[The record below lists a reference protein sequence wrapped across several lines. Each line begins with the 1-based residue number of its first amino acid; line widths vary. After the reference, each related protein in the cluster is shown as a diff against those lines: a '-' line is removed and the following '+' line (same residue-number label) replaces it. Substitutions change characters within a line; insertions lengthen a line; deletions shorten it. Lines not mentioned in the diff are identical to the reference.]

1 MTSPRTEAQRA
12 RDTARVRDALRD
24 APEASEDAL
33 AEASGVDRN
42 LVRAVLRADG
52 VPDAWQRRAMGSD
65 RGRSVFCEP
74 CAKWRTVPE
83 RHLSV
88 PCRGCG
94 ARLRRTR

>member
-1 MTSPRTEAQRA
+1 MTTHSTEHHRA
-12 RDTARVRDALRD
+12 RNAARVREALRD

-33 AEASGVDRN
+33 AEATGLDRN
-42 LVRAVLRADG
+42 IVRTVLRADG

-65 RGRSVFCEP
+65 RHRSVWCDT
-74 CAKWRTVPE
+74 CAKWRTMPPKNQT
-83 RHLSV
+83 L